1 MNKNDLKKKPNFIS
15 CIPGNEP
22 TQCRPGQEHPPLKT
36 REELDSALKGRTT
49 LAKAHLQHKWV
60 NRVNITKPRNI
71 FGIVSPPLNRSPALG
86 TA

>member
-36 REELDSALKGRTT
+36 REELDSALKREP